1 MINTKCLACYLTS
14 NMNVS
19 MRMYWMD
26 EESIFALFCHSCSCW
41 LLAWNEKVQLMNS
54 KSFCFSCQY
63 YMCVILKFTFIVFI
77 SSSYVSRIWLTVF
90 CRCFCSRPPIGR
102 EQHCTDQWK
111 SSWSRRILPALCSCF
126 DCVCSASFGTIKV
139 SLPLFIL
146 TFESWQPKLL
156 LTKWRKMLWSY
167 EILFWRCKIWFLWF
181 ISTTGTI
188 FQTCKDMRRLKIG

>member
-1 MINTKCLACYLTS
+1 ME
-14 NMNVS
+14 
-19 MRMYWMD
+19 
-26 EESIFALFCHSCSCW
+26 EESIFALICHSCSW
-41 LLAWNEKVQLMNS
+41 QYTEVQFLNS
-54 KSFCFSCQY
+54 KSLIFS
-63 YMCVILKFTFIVFI
+63 VNTPAVSKFSVSIFIEFV
-77 SSSYVSRIWLTVF
+77 SSSYMSKIWLTVF
-90 CRCFCSRPPIGR
+90 CRCFCSRLPIGR

-126 DCVCSASFGTIKV
+126 DCVCSASFRTIKV

>member
-1 MINTKCLACYLTS
+1 MIDTQSTACCLKSNRSSQWECTGWKKSQYLHLSVTHAAGNIPKYSFWIQKVWFFSVNTPA
-14 NMNVS
+14 VS
-19 MRMYWMD
+19 KFSV
-26 EESIFALFCHSCSCW
+26 SIFIEF
-41 LLAWNEKVQLMNS
+41 V
-54 KSFCFSCQY
+54 
-63 YMCVILKFTFIVFI
+63 
-77 SSSYVSRIWLTVF
+77 SSSYMSRIWLTVF
-90 CRCFCSRPPIGR
+90 CRCFCSRLPIGR

-139 SLPLFIL
+139 SLPLFVL

-167 EILFWRCKIWFLWF
+167 KILFWQCIIWFLWF